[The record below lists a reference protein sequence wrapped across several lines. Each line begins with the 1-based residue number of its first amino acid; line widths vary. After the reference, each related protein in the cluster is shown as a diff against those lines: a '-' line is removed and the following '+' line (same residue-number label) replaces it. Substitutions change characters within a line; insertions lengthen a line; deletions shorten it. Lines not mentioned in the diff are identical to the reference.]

1 MNNNAIGKMLHR
13 VENQIHRKLDSI
25 AAAQGITVV
34 QHIILSYLWERG
46 KRRDVFQKELEQVF
60 DVRRSSVSNVL
71 GLLEKKN
78 YIQRQSVSADARQ
91 KRICLTEAGTK
102 AYLAVRKEMEAV
114 EQALDGA
121 FADKQERTLF
131 LDMLQRLSARVQDI

>member
-1 MNNNAIGKMLHR
+1 MKGDAIGKMLHR

-34 QHIILSYLWERG
+34 QHIILSYLWEHG
-46 KRRDVFQKELEQVF
+46 KKRDVFQKEIEQVF

-78 YIQRQSVSADARQ
+78 YIQRQNVSADARQ
-91 KRICLTEAGTK
+91 KRICLTEEGTK
-102 AYLAVRKEMEAV
+102 VYLAVCKEMESV
-114 EQALDGA
+114 EQAMDGA
-121 FADKQERTLF
+121 FTDEQEKELF
-131 LDMLQRLSARVQDI
+131 LDMLRRLSERVQDI

>member
-1 MNNNAIGKMLHR
+1 MKGDAIGKMLHR

-34 QHIILSYLWERG
+34 QHIILSYLWEHG
-46 KRRDVFQKELEQVF
+46 KKRDVFQKEIEQVF

-78 YIQRQSVSADARQ
+78 YIQRQNVSADARQ
-91 KRICLTEAGTK
+91 KRICLTEEGTK
-102 AYLAVRKEMEAV
+102 VYLAVRKEMEAV
-114 EQALDGA
+114 ERSLNGA
-121 FADKQERTLF
+121 FTDEQEKELF
-131 LDMLQRLSARVQDI
+131 LDMLRRLSARVQDI